1 MIALV
6 LALFLLGAVIA
17 LRLSEPL
24 PMPPQIAENTPAI
37 RASTPIPT
45 VTTAPEAAPTEPAT
59 AAPNPAASPI
69 ALPTLEPGV
78 WREAVIAPECVLKLN
93 PLLAGFNPMD
103 QDVSSLIFE
112 GLFKLDAYGSPVPA
126 LAAAPPRISA
136 DGLTYVISLRQD
148 VLWQDGMPFTSA
160 DVAYTIGLLQSA
172 QFSGPSDLYIFWRSV
187 EFDALNA
194 NVVRFKL
201 AQPLASFLDY
211 LRIGILPAHAL
222 SGTHAADLTAHPFNL
237 SPIGTGPYQFE
248 SLLTDGQHIRGVRLR
263 ASATFAARPEAQGKA
278 LIPQVEVICYP
289 SFDAARAAY
298 MRGEVNSISDVPP
311 NAVQSLKNV
320 PLTLYSAYKPALGA
334 VIFNWNRENAP
345 YFRDVRFRQAL
356 AKALDRNALIAEFMA
371 DRAVAADTPI
381 LPSSWAFARDVKC
394 PAFDPSAPDAARNFL
409 NQVQITP
416 PPADP
421 NATPPAPGGYAFQ
434 LMLPD
439 DAALAAL
446 GQKIAEVWRGLGIQ
460 VESVVVDRAT
470 FRERLTAGT
479 FDAALV
485 ELTFSPGADPDPYS
499 VWRMLPRD
507 GGLNF
512 GNMNERRLSEL
523 VEAGRQTTNGIARAT
538 LYREFQKLFCDR
550 AAAIVLYYPIYYYA
564 ADSRLA
570 GVQFGFLSRASDRF
584 RTVEDW
590 QITAGESRLIP

>member
-1 MIALV
+1 MRGLRAPLIALV
-6 LALFLLGAVIA
+6 LALFLLGAVIV
-17 LRLSEPL
+17 LRLSEPQ
-24 PMPPQIAENTPAI
+24 PTPPQIAQNTPAI

-45 VTTAPEAAPTEPAT
+45 VTNAPQAT
-59 AAPNPAASPI
+59 ATPVELVTASPL
-69 ALPTLEPGV
+69 ALATLEPGI
-78 WREAVIAPECVLKLN
+78 WPEAVVAPECVLKLN
-93 PLLAGFNPMD
+93 PLLAGFNPID
-103 QDVSSLIFE
+103 QDVSALIFE

-126 LAAAPPRISA
+126 LAASQPRISA

-160 DVAYTIGLLQSA
+160 DVAYTIGILQSA
-172 QFSGPSDLYIFWRSV
+172 QFSGTSDLHIFWRSV

-194 NVVRFKL
+194 HTVRFKL

-211 LRIGILPAHAL
+211 LRIGILPQHAL
-222 SGTHAADLTAHPFNL
+222 DGTHAADLTTHPFNL
-237 SPIGTGPYQFE
+237 APIGTGPYQFE
-248 SLLTDGQHIRGVRLR
+248 SLLTDGQQIRGVRLR
-263 ASATFAARPEAQGKA
+263 AAATFAARPEAQGKV
-278 LIPQVEVICYP
+278 LIPQFEIICYP

-298 MRGEVNSISDVPP
+298 ARGEVNSISDVPP
-311 NAVQSLKNV
+311 SAVQGLKSV
-320 PLTLYSAYKPALGA
+320 PMTLYSAYKPALGA
-334 VIFNWNRENAP
+334 VIFNWDRENVP

-356 AKALDRNALIAEFMA
+356 AKTLDRGALIAEFMA
-371 DRAVAADTPI
+371 DRAVAANTPI

-394 PAFDPSAPDAARNFL
+394 PAFDSSAPDAARNFL

-446 GQKIAEVWRGLGIQ
+446 GQKIAEAWRGLGIQ

-470 FRERLTAGT
+470 FRERLMAGT

-485 ELTFSPGADPDPYS
+485 ELNFAPGADPDPYS
-499 VWRMLPRD
+499 VWRQLPRD

-523 VEAGRQTTNGIARAT
+523 VESGRQTTDGIARAA

-550 AAAIVLYYPIYYYA
+550 AAAIALYYPIYYYA

-584 RTVEDW
+584 RTVLDW
-590 QITAGESRLIP
+590 QISADE